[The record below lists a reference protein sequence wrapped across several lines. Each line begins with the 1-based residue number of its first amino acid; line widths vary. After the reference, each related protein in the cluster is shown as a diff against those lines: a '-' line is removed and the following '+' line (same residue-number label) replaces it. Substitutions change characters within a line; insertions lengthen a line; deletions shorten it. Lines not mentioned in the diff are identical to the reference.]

1 MTLQQCVE
9 LCNARFLALLDY
21 VRKDRAWRRRL
32 TQWVFKSEYKH
43 GTEISA
49 SHRFLLY
56 VTVMREV
63 EHQEELDD
71 LTVPEDTDDSAELGD
86 ESPRT
91 WLDPQL
97 ADGLDSPRAPA
108 RDASPSPTA
117 SPRSPPGLPPPT
129 GAESPKA
136 ASPTA
141 ESKSTSSENK
151 DPMESSMR
159 LGPQGSR
166 PRTVSMR
173 TAEPPSLTNARSRVT
188 AEEDITSP
196 LPREE
201 LIRILQGLN
210 RTEASSGKPRPQLPS
225 PATACRLFRQAGAEL
240 GKLSNVVSIE
250 VPADGRVVVVGDL
263 HGQFSDMLH
272 ILDREQEPANNALYL
287 FNGDFVDRGPD
298 GCEIVCY
305 LYCLL
310 LLHPGCVWLNRGNH
324 EDRNVS
330 QRYGFGD
337 EVRRKGMPPECW
349 EAVQWSF
356 EQLPLVYILR
366 KQGVAKCVV
375 LHGGLADC
383 QNVTF
388 EEIDKI
394 DRRKPIPSSRNIRRP
409 RPRTEPPADRIDRVF
424 QALVWSDPRT
434 LPDKE
439 RVRASDRGAGF
450 HFGASVTQEFLDNN
464 QVAQCVIRSH
474 DVVHSGYLVNHQSS
488 HDEVTCCTVFS
499 ASNYHGPHSNQG
511 AYLIVSAGEEDE
523 ATPLILTP
531 HQFTVRQGGPRSLG
545 ATGRR
550 RRASAAKASVT
561 PFEAELPELE
571 KRTLASIGSL
581 LFQRRAQLVVEFQRR
596 DPKRTGQIQ
605 KKDWVAVMQVA
616 VARRL
621 PWWSLARYLTR
632 IQPWGF
638 ISYVPF
644 LERFQNRLFRKW
656 MSSWTLQVMPH
667 IGFRLSDCARKVQ
680 DRAML
685 KNKARCLVSYQDVCQ
700 ELTRTIPGL
709 TPTEVYYLFVCQ
721 FDLDNDGYL
730 DSMEWNQ
737 LLSHG
742 CQEGTPGVLEL
753 WSLRTSTGRGEKSQ
767 YTQMIKLIGEGEAPE
782 MFVKRAARACNLTL
796 SPEEEKAW
804 LRTATDVFSDT
815 ADGTVTAKGITKAL
829 DELSLHL
836 RRARAMEEIIEYI
849 TSAKMHLRTVF
860 CLLDDDLSGDLS
872 LEEFREG
879 MARMALS
886 GDLPFEWEV
895 TLFKEIDVDH
905 DGKISI
911 DEFLAALMV
920 VDTWPSSHPDGGS
933 YLGSSAPSPGERS
946 LASPAVEVPSGER
959 SFTVQVETW
968 QALRGPLGQLAAAQ
982 DALAEEASR
991 REKLLDRE
999 TELRER
1005 HLLRL
1010 AVGVNR
1016 VCVRRQLP
1024 PQLEVVRV

>member
-1 MTLQQCVE
+1 MCLQQCVE
-9 LCNARFLALLDY
+9 LCNGRFLALLDY

-71 LTVPEDTDDSAELGD
+71 LTINDASEDQELGD

-91 WLDPQL
+91 WLDPVS
-97 ADGLDSPRAPA
+97 AEDGEELGPESPRAPA
-108 RDASPSPTA
+108 VNASPAA
-117 SPRSPPGLPPPT
+117 SPRDEKSPPRPMPTTSPVPSTSPVPLALKPLPPVLVP
-129 GAESPKA
+129 A
-136 ASPTA
+136 AAAKSPT
-141 ESKSTSSENK
+141 SEIGT
-151 DPMESSMR
+151 R
-159 LGPQGSR
+159 A
-166 PRTVSMR
+166 RTVSMKKG
-173 TAEPPSLTNARSRVT
+173 EPPSLLSARTRVM

-210 RTEASSGKPRPQLPS
+210 RTEASSGKPRPQLPP
-225 PATACRLFRQAGAEL
+225 PAVACRLFRQAGAEL
-240 GKLSNVVSIE
+240 SKLNNVISLE
-250 VPADGRVVVVGDL
+250 VPSDGRLVVVGDL
-263 HGQFSDMLH
+263 HGQFGDMLH
-272 ILDREQEPANNALYL
+272 ILDREQEPAENALYL

-356 EQLPLVYILR
+356 EQLPLVYVLR
-366 KQGVAKCVV
+366 KQGIPKCVV
-375 LHGGLADC
+375 LHGGLPDA
-383 QNVTF
+383 QKVTF

-394 DRRKPIPSSRNIRRP
+394 ERRKPIPSSRNIRRP
-409 RPRTEPPADRIDRVF
+409 RPRTEPPSDPLERVF
-424 QALVWSDPRT
+424 QALVWSDPRLVPNT
-434 LPDKE
+434 E

-450 HFGASVTQEFLDNN
+450 HFGASVTQEFLDTNGV
-464 QVAQCVIRSH
+464 QQCVIRSH

-511 AYLIVSAGEEDE
+511 AYLVITSGDPEDP
-523 ATPLILTP
+523 AAPVIMTP
-531 HQFTVRQGGPRSLG
+531 HQFTVRQGGPRSLH
-545 ATGRR
+545 TGRR
-550 RRASAAKASVT
+550 RRASTIQSVT

-581 LFQRRAQLVVEFQRR
+581 IFQRRAQLVVEFQRR
-596 DPKRTGQIQ
+596 DPKKTGQVQ

-621 PWWSLARYLTR
+621 PWWSLARYLVR

-638 ISYVPF
+638 ISYIPF

-656 MSSWTLQVMPH
+656 MSRWTLNVMPH
-667 IGFRLSDCARKVQ
+667 IGFRLSQCARKVQ
-680 DRAML
+680 DRTGAG
-685 KNKARCLVSYQDVCQ
+685 KATPTMVSYQDVCQ
-700 ELTRTIPGL
+700 ELTRTVPGL
-709 TPTEVYYLFVCQ
+709 TSTEIYYLFVCQ

-742 CQEGTPGVLEL
+742 CQDGTPGILEL
-753 WSLRTSTGRGEKSQ
+753 WSLRTSTGRGDKSVF
-767 YTQMIKLIGEGEAPE
+767 TQLIKSLGEGEKPE
-782 MFVKRAARACNLTL
+782 PFVKRAAKSCNLTL
-796 SPEEEKAW
+796 SEEEEAAW
-804 LRTATDVFSDT
+804 VRTATDVFST
-815 ADGTVTAKGITKAL
+815 DGLVTPKGLTKAL
-829 DELSLHL
+829 DSMSVDL

-879 MARMALS
+879 MARMSLS
-886 GDLPFEWEV
+886 GDLPFEWET
-895 TLFKEIDVDH
+895 TLYREMDIDN
-905 DGKISI
+905 DGKITI
-911 DEFLAALMV
+911 DEFLNALAV
-920 VDTWPSSHPDGGS
+920 VDTWPSSSEDVNANS
-933 YLGSSAPSPGERS
+933 FMSSSPGSRS
-946 LASPAVEVPSGER
+946 PMSPALETSGER
-959 SFTVQVETW
+959 EFKVEVNTW
-968 QALRGPLGQLAAAQ
+968 QSLRGKLGEKPEAE
-982 DALAEEASR
+982 DVLAEEASR

-1024 PQLEVVRV
+1024 PQMEVVRV